1 MKTYTYYPKGTCSV
15 RMDFTLDDEGII
27 RDFSVERGCNGNL
40 KGIRSLIIGEKAES
54 VISRLDGITCGMKMT
69 SCPDQIAKGLKAC
82 LEGCLEGVEA

>member
-54 VISRLDGITCGMKMT
+54 VISRLDGITCGMKTT
-69 SCPDQIAKGLKAC
+69 SCPDQIAKA
-82 LEGCLEGVEA
+82 LEEALAEM